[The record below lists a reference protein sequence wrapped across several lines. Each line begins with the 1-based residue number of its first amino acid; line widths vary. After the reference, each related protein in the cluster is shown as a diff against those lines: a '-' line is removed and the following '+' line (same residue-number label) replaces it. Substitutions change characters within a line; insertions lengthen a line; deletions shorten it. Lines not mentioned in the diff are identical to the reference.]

1 MDPLLTFYLAGG
13 FIALVL
19 FLIALPTILEK
30 PKTKKKRKLAK

>member
-19 FLIALPTILEK
+19 FLIALPTLLEK
-30 PKTKKKRKLAK
+30 PKKKKRK